1 MEFELIR
8 QDPATAARLGRLSTA
23 HGRVETPVFMPVG
36 TQGTVKAMLPEM
48 LQQAGVGMV
57 LSNTYHL
64 YLRPGHELIRN
75 LGGLHRF
82 MQWPAP
88 ILTDS
93 GGFQIYSLAP
103 LRKITPE
110 GVLFRSHIDGARH
123 FISPR
128 LAVEIQEALGS
139 DIMMCLDECPPYPT
153 TFAAAE
159 KSLSLTTSW
168 ARECRAAKKD
178 GPQAIFGIVQGGCY
192 AELRQRAVA
201 ELVEIGFDG
210 YALGGLSVGEPKD
223 IMFDLVRDITPLL
236 PEKSPRYLMGAG
248 TPEDIVLCVGHGID
262 MFDCVIP
269 TRCARHGLLF
279 TNEKKVVIRNA
290 RYRNDEGPVDQTCD
304 CYACRNYSRAYLR
317 HLFYAREILAMILC
331 TIHNVRYYMRLME
344 NIRAA
349 IKEDRYGNFSK
360 EFLSR
365 RQEGK

>member
-1 MEFELIR
+1 MEFNLIK
-8 QDPATAARLGRLSTA
+8 QDTATGARRGRIITA
-23 HGRVETPVFMPVG
+23 HGQVETPVFMPVG
-36 TQGTVKAMLPEM
+36 TQGTVKSLLPEM
-48 LQQAGVGMV
+48 LQAAGVGIV

-64 YLRPGHELIRN
+64 YLRPGHELIRS

-82 MQWPAP
+82 MHWTGP

-93 GGFQIYSLAP
+93 GGFQVYSLAP

-110 GVLFRSHIDGARH
+110 GVLFQSHIDGSKH
-123 FISPR
+123 FISPA

-139 DIMMCLDECPPYPT
+139 DIMMCLDECPPYGT

-168 ARECRAAKKD
+168 ARKCRAAKND
-178 GPQAIFGIVQGGCY
+178 TPQALFGILQGSSY
-192 AELRQRAVA
+192 PELRRRALAEL
-201 ELVEIGFDG
+201 LEIGFDG

-223 IMFDLVRDITPLL
+223 IMFDLVREITPLL
-236 PEKSPRYLMGAG
+236 PAHSPRYLMGAG
-248 TPEDIVLCVGHGID
+248 LPEDIVFCVGQGID

-269 TRCARHGLLF
+269 TRSARHGLLF

-290 RYRNDEGPVDQTCD
+290 RYRNDEGPVDPACD

-317 HLFYAREILAMILC
+317 HLFVAKEILAMILC
-331 TIHNVRYYMRLME
+331 SIHNVRYYMRLME

-349 IKEDRYGNFSK
+349 ITEDRYGEFSK

-365 RQEGK
+365 CREDK

>member
-1 MEFELIR
+1 MEFKLVKK
-8 QDPATAARLGRLSTA
+8 DPATEARQGRISTA
-23 HGRVETPVFMPVG
+23 HGQVETPVFMPVG
-36 TQGTVKAMLPEM
+36 TQGTVKALLPEM
-48 LQQAGVGMV
+48 LQEAGVKVV
-57 LSNTYHL
+57 LGNTYHL
-64 YLRPGHELIRN
+64 YLRPGHELISN
-75 LGGLHRF
+75 LGGLHKF
-82 MQWPAP
+82 MHWSGL

-103 LRKITPE
+103 LRKITQE
-110 GVLFRSHIDGARH
+110 GVLFRSHIDGTKH
-123 FISPR
+123 FLSPR
-128 LAVEIQEALGS
+128 LAVEIQQALGS

-153 TFAAAE
+153 SFAAAE

-168 ARECRAAKKD
+168 AQECRAAKKNT
-178 GPQAIFGIVQGGCY
+178 PQALFGIVQGGCY
-192 AELRQRAVA
+192 RELRQRAAA

-223 IMFDLVRDITPLL
+223 IMLDLVREITPLL
-236 PEKSPRYLMGAG
+236 PENSPRYLMGAG
-248 TPEDIVLCVGHGID
+248 TPEDIVSCVAHGID

-290 RYRNDEGPVDQTCD
+290 RYRNDEGPVDPSCD
-304 CYACRNYSRAYLR
+304 CYTCRNYSRAYLR
-317 HLFYAREILAMILC
+317 HLFVAKEILAMTLC

-349 IKEDRYGNFSK
+349 ITEGRYHEFCK

-365 RQEGK
+365 TNEDK

>member
-1 MEFELIR
+1 MEFEVIK
-8 QDPATAARLGRLSTA
+8 QDSATRARLGRISTA
-23 HGRVETPVFMPVG
+23 HGQVQTPVFMPVG
-36 TQGTVKAMLPEM
+36 TQGTVKALLPEM
-48 LQQAGVGMV
+48 LQEAGVEMV

-82 MQWPAP
+82 MQWRGP

-93 GGFQIYSLAP
+93 GGFQVFSLAA
-103 LRKITPE
+103 LRKITLE
-110 GVLFRSHIDGARH
+110 GVVFRSHLDGAKH

-139 DIMMCLDECPPYPT
+139 DIMMCFDECPPYPT
-153 TFAAAE
+153 TLAAAE
-159 KSLSLTTSW
+159 KSLALTTRW

-178 GPQAIFGIVQGGCY
+178 GPQALFGIVQGGFY
-192 AELRQRAVA
+192 RELRQRAVA

-210 YALGGLSVGEPKD
+210 YALGGLSVGEPKE
-223 IMFDLVRDITPLL
+223 IMFDLVREITPLL

-248 TPEDIVLCVGHGID
+248 TPEDIVFCAGQGID

-269 TRCARHGLLF
+269 TRSARHGLLF

-290 RYRNDEGPVDQTCD
+290 RYRNDEGPVDPTCD

-317 HLFYAREILAMILC
+317 HLFVAREILAMILC
-331 TIHNVRYYMRLME
+331 TIHNVRHYMCLME

-349 IKEDRYGNFSK
+349 IREDRYGQFSK
-360 EFLSR
+360 EFL
-365 RQEGK
+365 K

>member
-1 MEFELIR
+1 M
-8 QDPATAARLGRLSTA
+8 TA
-23 HGRVETPVFMPVG
+23 HGAVDTPVFMPVG
-36 TQGTVKAMLPEM
+36 TQGAVKAMLPEM
-48 LQQAGVGMV
+48 LTESGVAMI

-64 YLRPGHELIRN
+64 YLRPGHELIRL
-75 LGGLHRF
+75 LGGLHKF
-82 MQWPAP
+82 MQWPGP

-93 GGFQIYSLAP
+93 GGYQVFSLAA
-103 LRKITPE
+103 LRKMTPE
-110 GVLFRSHIDGARH
+110 GVLFQSHIDGSKH

-139 DIMMCLDECPPYPT
+139 DIMMCLDECLPYPT

-159 KSLSLTTSW
+159 KSLALTTDW
-168 ARECRAAKKD
+168 ARECRTAQKNSS
-178 GPQAIFGIVQGGCY
+178 QALFGIVQGGFY
-192 AELRQRAVA
+192 PVLRRRALA

-210 YALGGLSVGEPKD
+210 YALGGLSVGEPQEV
-223 IMFDLVRDITPLL
+223 MFDLIREIAPAL
-236 PEKSPRYLMGAG
+236 PENSPRYLMGAG
-248 TPEDIVLCVGHGID
+248 TAADIVFCVGQGVD

-269 TRCARHGLLF
+269 TRSARHGLLF

-317 HLFYAREILAMILC
+317 HLFVAKEILAMILC
-331 TIHNVRYYMRLME
+331 SIHNVRYYMRLME

-349 IKEDRYGNFSK
+349 IAEDRYGEFSK

-365 RQEGK
+365 RQEDK